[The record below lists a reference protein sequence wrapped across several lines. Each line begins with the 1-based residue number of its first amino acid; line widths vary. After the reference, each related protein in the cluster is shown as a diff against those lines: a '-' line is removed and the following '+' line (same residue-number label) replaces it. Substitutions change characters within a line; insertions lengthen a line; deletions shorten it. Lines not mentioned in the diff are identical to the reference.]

1 MCVCMYV
8 CMHIRSRAEIIL
20 PLSSIFLPIYT
31 KTGPVFIRVPWGV
44 TSNNAHYVHCYVLL
58 FKNPLVLLPVIA
70 AFLSEVC
77 PDFGQRHQAESEV
90 LLKHLILTIKIVL

>member
-1 MCVCMYV
+1 MHV

-20 PLSSIFLPIYT
+20 PLSSTFFPIYT
-31 KTGPVFIRVPWGV
+31 KTGTALICVPWGV

-58 FKNPLVLLPVIA
+58 FKNPLVLLPVSA

-77 PDFGQRHQAESEV
+77 PGFGQSRQAESEV
-90 LLKHLILTIKIVL
+90 LLKHLILTTGVLISP